1 MVYSGSSTNK
11 TDRHDITEILLK
23 LELNTIKQTNLT
35 IFFYFFRVPPGTRPP
50 PIGVGAPSLGKSS
63 DLQEGDDT
71 MKNLR
76 KTFAGIF
83 GDM

>member
-1 MVYSGSSTNK
+1 M
-11 TDRHDITEILLK
+11 L
-23 LELNTIKQTNLT
+23 
-35 IFFYFFRVPPGTRPP
+35 FYVFRAPAGARPP
-50 PIGVGAPSLGKSS
+50 PLGVGAPTMGQSA
-63 DLQEGDDT
+63 DYPEGEDT

>member
-1 MVYSGSSTNK
+1 MVLSLCLYVHEFK
-11 TDRHDITEILLK
+11 KKYII
-23 LELNTIKQTNLT
+23 NLT
-35 IFFYFFRVPPGTRPP
+35 TFYYSTLISASQSSSVS
-50 PIGVGAPSLGKSS
+50 GVSSASAVRSGANKGAPVPGQASVA
-63 DLQEGDDT
+63 DEGEDT